1 MRSAIVFTSTLS
13 AGLMSWLSNY
23 SKKKNKTKRAII
35 EQALKVYQEKV
46 RKDELKESFKRAAK
60 DSEMVE
66 MADEGMDDYE
76 EQLNVLGI

>member
-23 SKKKNKTKRAII
+23 ARKENKTKRAII

-46 RKDELKESFKRAAK
+46 RKEELRETFKRAAK
-60 DSEMVE
+60 DSEMVK